1 MSRQV
6 PWCRSPEAHQNAT
19 RRGRSPTHPR
29 GDRPID
35 SKLAAF
41 MTQQYFENTGD
52 DQMVLTKGDC
62 LCRTCYERAMKQF
75 TSNSS
80 NLYSSSSSSS
90 SESTDEEMAELDM
103 HFEKNK
109 SKEIL
114 NDIFRILGVSSITDL

>member
-6 PWCRSPEAHQNAT
+6 PWCRSPEAHQDAT

-52 DQMVLTKGDC
+52 DQVHSKKNRC
-62 LCRTCYERAMKQF
+62 F
-75 TSNSS
+75 T
-80 NLYSSSSSSS
+80 
-90 SESTDEEMAELDM
+90 EPP
-103 HFEKNK
+103 K
-109 SKEIL
+109 I
-114 NDIFRILGVSSITDL
+114 VP